1 MMGHQIARYLGW
13 VFWLLDAAVI
23 VAGLIILMNA
33 ARVMGANKADA
44 LAGTIA
50 MVVAFFAFPTMG
62 ALIIWQRPRNTVGWI
77 FCCIGLGTAFTSF
90 SAAFVQYA
98 LASHTDAS
106 LLVGLV
112 DAAGNT
118 IWPLNLGLGTFLLF
132 LFPNGRLPSRRWR
145 FIFWLDVAVVALA
158 VLMGLFQPGYL
169 ESRNRVWNPLGIT
182 SAKPFFDLVNTVG
195 GLVFVV
201 CALASVAAIIV
212 RYITS
217 RDIQRQQIKWFAFGV
232 AVMVAILIPSFI
244 FIPEQDML
252 SNITFGLGI
261 LMLPLGAGIGIL
273 RYRLF
278 DIDVIIN
285 RTLVYGLLTAI
296 LAGVY
301 FIGVVGVQNIVNTI
315 ARSTSGPAST
325 PSPLLIVVTTLL
337 IAALFQPLRRRLQR
351 FIDRRFYRARYDA
364 RKLLDKF
371 GASLRS
377 EVELSHLT
385 DHLLETVEQT
395 MRPAHVSLWLREPDS
410 ERQ

>member
-23 VAGLIILMNA
+23 VAGIIMF
-33 ARVMGANKADA
+33 ARAGLGHETDA
-44 LAGTIA
+44 LVGTLA

-98 LASHTDAS
+98 IASNIDAS
-106 LLVGLV
+106 LLVGMV

-145 FIFWLDVAVVALA
+145 FIFWLDVVVVALA

-169 ESRNRVWNPLGIT
+169 ESVNGVGRVWNPLGIT
-182 SAKPFFDLVNTVG
+182 AAKPFFDLVNTVG

-212 RYITS
+212 RYVTS
-217 RDIQRQQIKWFAFGV
+217 HDIQRQQIKWFAFGV
-232 AVMVAILIPSFI
+232 AAMVAILIPSFI
-244 FIPEQDML
+244 FIPEEDTL

-261 LMLPLGAGIGIL
+261 IMLPLGAGIGIL

-301 FIGVVGVQNIVNTI
+301 LLGVVGVQTIVNTI
-315 ARSTSGPAST
+315 ARSTTGPAST

-364 RKLLDKF
+364 RKTLDKF